1 MYDIEVGSLHETRV
15 ECSRQPVASATR
27 WLLAGGGDIAMKFIE
42 KSKLRKLL
50 ISQANPFLRQIG
62 AGTLMNY
69 SVGKLDRKKAINVY
83 SIKEELS
90 QNRYETFPALI
101 AGLKLLDDKYVKIH
115 TLNCSSRDF
124 VIFTDVSV
132 QNLIGYVCP
141 STK

>member
-1 MYDIEVGSLHETRV
+1 
-15 ECSRQPVASATR
+15 
-27 WLLAGGGDIAMKFIE
+27 MKFIE